1 MRNIIKE
8 VREQTAHMDKEQKW
22 EHIFTYYWYHMLTAA
37 IAAGLLVLFVRHI
50 FFRAPDKEF
59 ICVLINQAVDYDR
72 DKSLAEDFA
81 GASGIGKSLIYF
93 DSDYQFSYEG
103 RKLEGVNESSY
114 EKFFFRWSTGELDAV
129 IMPESFY
136 KHCIKI
142 GNQFADLR
150 PMLADGQ
157 EASYE
162 TQVYTADGRC
172 DALYVKGS
180 RLEHYIE
187 DSKDDP
193 MLVVFIEEGTHQQAD
208 QQFLDF
214 IISEGD
220 IS

>member
-1 MRNIIKE
+1 MIKE
-8 VREQTAHMDKEQKW
+8 IREQTAYMDKEQKR
-22 EHIFTYYWYHMLTAA
+22 EYIFTYYWYHMLIAA
-37 IAAGLLVLFVRHI
+37 IAAGLLVLFVRHM
-50 FFRAPDKEF
+50 FFRGPDKEF

-72 DKSLAEDFA
+72 DKSLAQDFA
-81 GASGIGKSLIYF
+81 GASGIDKSLIYF

-129 IMPESFY
+129 VMPESFY
-136 KHCIKI
+136 KHCKKI

-150 PMLADGQ
+150 PMTADGQ
-157 EASYE
+157 EAFYGAKA
-162 TQVYTADGRC
+162 YTADGRC

-180 RLEHYIE
+180 RLENYID

-193 MLVVFIEEGTHQQAD
+193 MLVVFIEESAHPQAD
-208 QQFLDF
+208 RQFLDF
-214 IISEGD
+214 LSSEGD